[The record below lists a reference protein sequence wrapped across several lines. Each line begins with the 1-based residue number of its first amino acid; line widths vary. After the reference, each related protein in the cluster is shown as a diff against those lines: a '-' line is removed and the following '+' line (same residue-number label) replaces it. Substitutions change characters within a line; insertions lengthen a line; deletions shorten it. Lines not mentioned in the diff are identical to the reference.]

1 MVVIWFTGLP
11 CSGKTTLSKMLERE
25 LKEKGKEVV
34 LLDGDELRKTISKD
48 LGFSEED
55 RKEHNRRVIELAK
68 KLSKEGKVVV
78 LALVSPIREVREKAR
93 EEIGKE
99 FVEVYLSC
107 PLAVCIERDVKGH
120 YKKALR
126 GEIKNFTGV
135 SQKYEEPVNP
145 EVILYTAVESKEES
159 IKKLMEFLT
168 KRGYV

>member
-135 SQKYEEPVNP
+135 SQKYEEPTNP

>member
-168 KRGYV
+168 KRGCI